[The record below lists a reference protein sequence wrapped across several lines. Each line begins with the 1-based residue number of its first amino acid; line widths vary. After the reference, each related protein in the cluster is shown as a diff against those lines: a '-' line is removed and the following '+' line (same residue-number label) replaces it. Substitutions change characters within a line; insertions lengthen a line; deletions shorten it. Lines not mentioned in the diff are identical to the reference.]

1 MGAQLGTLIRGVYYE
16 GWRPPWIA
24 EETSNSSAVLNAAVA
39 GLVVMILAEADL
51 VDFRR
56 WIGASQLVCGAWIAA
71 SPLIFGYGSSGS
83 LRIWNLV
90 MGVAVVALSLLEL
103 RQTK

>member
-1 MGAQLGTLIRGVYYE
+1 MLA
-16 GWRPPWIA
+16 PWIT

-90 MGVAVVALSLLEL
+90 MGVTVVALSLLQL